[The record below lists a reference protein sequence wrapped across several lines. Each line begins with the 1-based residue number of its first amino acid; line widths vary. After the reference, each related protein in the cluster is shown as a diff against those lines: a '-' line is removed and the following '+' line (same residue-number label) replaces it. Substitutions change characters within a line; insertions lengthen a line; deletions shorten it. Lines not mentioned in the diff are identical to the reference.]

1 MNKKDKINLIVSGIL
16 IILGIWLIV
25 YPQLGDANPIN
36 LLYIVFGIYGV
47 IKVIEYFVCKHQ
59 KDREDL
65 YTGVVSI
72 VYALTS
78 IKYANS
84 TSLVVL
90 SITFATWTAIMSIIK
105 LIKLDYY
112 HDRQNRMLNIN
123 IMTFL
128 LFLVIGILTS
138 FNLYFEDTVK
148 TLIIG
153 YFFIINGILN
163 MLEDTTRIC
172 LDINVPKKEEK
183 KQPNKKI
190 KKS

>member
-1 MNKKDKINLIVSGIL
+1 MNKKEKINLIVSGIL
-16 IILGIWLIV
+16 IILGIGLII
-25 YPQLGDANPIN
+25 YPQIGEANPIN
-36 LLYIVFGIYGV
+36 LLYIVFGIYGI
-47 IKVIEYFVCKHQ
+47 IKVAEYFICKQ
-59 KDREDL
+59 KDDREDL
-65 YTGVVSI
+65 YTGIISI

-90 SITFATWTAIMSIIK
+90 SLTFATWTAIMSIIK
-105 LIKLDYY
+105 LVKLDYY
-112 HDRQNRMLNIN
+112 HDRKNKMLNIN

-128 LFLVIGILTS
+128 LFLIIGMLTS

-153 YFFIINGILN
+153 YFFIINGVLN

-172 LDINVPKKEEK
+172 LNINNKEKNISKEE
-183 KQPNKKI
+183 
-190 KKS
+190 S